1 MNPFEPGTRLRHP
14 AVLGEPIVDP
24 AGWSNRDFSARDS
37 YLYVLSSDEIDEIL
51 LAADQFENTG
61 IQLRDLSK
69 DKFFIPK
76 FEKTLLE
83 VIHDEVLNGR
93 GFIFLRGLPVEG
105 RSVLQNAIVQWGL
118 ASYLGSMLPQ
128 NKQGNLLEH
137 VKNAGGD
144 IDSPT
149 GRGYNSANTLGFH
162 SDDSDA
168 FSLMC
173 LRVGKS
179 GGEHRVVSSVT
190 VYNAMLDRFP
200 RFAKEL
206 EFLFYR
212 SRRGEIPLG
221 EVPFVRQPVFSV
233 TDGYFCARGASSTIK
248 RAQEL
253 EGVPKL
259 TKFQRDAI
267 NCYQTLCG
275 ELSLL
280 VNWQPGDISF
290 VLNHVALHA
299 RTAYQDWPEPEKKRH
314 LLRLWINLEKKRP
327 IHETIAQDMSGIKLA
342 EGTNPNTPL
351 DMTPV
356 V

>member
-1 MNPFEPGTRLRHP
+1 MNPFEPGTRFWHP

-24 AGWSNRDFSARDS
+24 AAWSNRDFSARDS

-69 DKFFIPK
+69 DKFVIPK
-76 FEKTLLE
+76 FEETLLE

-179 GGEHRVVSSVT
+179 GG
-190 VYNAMLDRFP
+190 
-200 RFAKEL
+200 
-206 EFLFYR
+206 
-212 SRRGEIPLG
+212 
-221 EVPFVRQPVFSV
+221 
-233 TDGYFCARGASSTIK
+233 
-248 RAQEL
+248 
-253 EGVPKL
+253 
-259 TKFQRDAI
+259 
-267 NCYQTLCG
+267 
-275 ELSLL
+275 
-280 VNWQPGDISF
+280 
-290 VLNHVALHA
+290 
-299 RTAYQDWPEPEKKRH
+299 
-314 LLRLWINLEKKRP
+314 
-327 IHETIAQDMSGIKLA
+327 
-342 EGTNPNTPL
+342 
-351 DMTPV
+351 
-356 V
+356 

>member
-1 MNPFEPGTRLRHP
+1 MNPFEPGIRARCP

-24 AGWSNRDFSARDS
+24 AGWSNQDFSDRNS
-37 YLYVLSSDEIDEIL
+37 YLYILSAGEIDEIMG
-51 LAADQFENTG
+51 AADQFEQKG
-61 IQLRDLSK
+61 IELKDLNK
-69 DKFFIPK
+69 DKFVIPK

-93 GFIFLRGLPVEG
+93 GFIFLRGLRVEG

-144 IDSPT
+144 IDSPS

-173 LRVGKS
+173 LRIGKT
-179 GGEHRVVSSVT
+179 GGEHRIVSSVT

-212 SRRGEIPLG
+212 SRRDESPCG

-233 TDGYFCARGASSTIK
+233 TDGFFCARGASSTIK

-253 EGVPKL
+253 PGVPKL
-259 TKFQRDAI
+259 TESQQDAI
-267 NCYQTLCG
+267 SCYQALCG
-275 ELSLL
+275 ELSLV

-327 IHETIAQDMSGIKLA
+327 IHDTIAQDMSGIKLS